1 MSGSGGPGTSNRW
14 SCATLGDGLE
24 HVRASLGDDDDGL
37 FEEEARLLAELQDH
51 TNLLFENDVK
61 CLPIYYI
68 LCLVL
73 VIEFVNLSF

>member
-1 MSGSGGPGTSNRW
+1 M
-14 SCATLGDGLE
+14 
-24 HVRASLGDDDDGL
+24 RASLGDDDDGL